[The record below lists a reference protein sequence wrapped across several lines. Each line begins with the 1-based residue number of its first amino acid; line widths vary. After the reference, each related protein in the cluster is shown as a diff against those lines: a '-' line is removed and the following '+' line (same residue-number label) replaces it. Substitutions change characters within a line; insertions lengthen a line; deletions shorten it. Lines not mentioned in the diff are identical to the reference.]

1 MTKIRA
7 IVEEIIIENEVS
19 MNKNDNRTW
28 ERRIDN
34 CIKARDNAE
43 DEECKQIWENTLQS
57 ILRLAKKK
65 TTLIN

>member
-19 MNKNDNRTW
+19 INENDNRTW

-34 CIKARDNAE
+34 CIKARDEAE
-43 DEECKQIWENTLQS
+43 DKDIKKIWDRTLKS
-57 ILRLAKKK
+57 ILKLAKRK

>member
-7 IVEEIIIENEVS
+7 SVREINIKNKVTS
-19 MNKNDNRTW
+19 NKNDNRTW

-43 DEECKQIWENTLQS
+43 DKDIKQTWENTLQS
-57 ILRLAKKK
+57 ILRLAKIK

>member
-19 MNKNDNRTW
+19 INEKDNRTW

-34 CIKARDNAE
+34 CIKSRDDAE
-43 DEECKQIWENTLQS
+43 DEDIKKIWDRTLKS
-57 ILRLAKKK
+57 ILKLAKRK
-65 TTLIN
+65 TNLIN

>member
-19 MNKNDNRTW
+19 INENDNRTW

-43 DEECKQIWENTLQS
+43 DEEFKQIWENTLQS

>member
-7 IVEEIIIENEVS
+7 TVREINIKNKVTS
-19 MNKNDNRTW
+19 NKNDNRTW

-34 CIKARDNAE
+34 CIKARDDAE
-43 DEECKQIWENTLQS
+43 DTECKQIWENTLQS
-57 ILRLAKKK
+57 ILRLAKIK

>member
-1 MTKIRA
+1 MTKIKA

-19 MNKNDNRTW
+19 MNEKDNRTW

-43 DEECKQIWENTLQS
+43 DKHIKQTWDNTLKS
-57 ILRLAKKK
+57 ILRLAKVK

>member
-7 IVEEIIIENEVS
+7 TVREINIKNKVTS
-19 MNKNDNRTW
+19 NKNDNRTW

-43 DEECKQIWENTLQS
+43 DKDIKQTWENTLQS
-57 ILRLAKKK
+57 ILRLAKIK